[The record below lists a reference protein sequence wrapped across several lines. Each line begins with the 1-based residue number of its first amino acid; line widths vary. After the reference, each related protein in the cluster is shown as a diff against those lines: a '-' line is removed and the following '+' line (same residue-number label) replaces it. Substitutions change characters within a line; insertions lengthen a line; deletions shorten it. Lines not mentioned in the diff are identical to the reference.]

1 MGSMGFIEWIIVLVF
16 LVLSI
21 VALIDI
27 LKSNFKESINK
38 IAWVL
43 IVILLPM
50 VGTILYFA
58 IGRHQKDQ

>member
-16 LVLSI
+16 LALSI

-58 IGRHQKDQ
+58 IGKNQKK